1 MGEQD
6 MSVMVGRRIREERE
20 RVGKN
25 LEDLASAIGISES
38 HLSRIERG
46 QRGLDSLMLR
56 RIATELTV
64 SMERFFVASSFECV
78 HARHGEAAGAAMER
92 MIEWGRRVHDDL
104 GFVLREGRKH
114 AD

>member
-1 MGEQD
+1 MGERD
-6 MSVMVGRRIREERE
+6 MSVMVGGRIREERE

-25 LEDLASAIGISES
+25 LEDLASAVGISES

-56 RIATELTV
+56 RIATELRV

-78 HARHGEAAGAAMER
+78 HARHGEASGRAMET

-104 GFVLREGRKH
+104 AFVLREGRKH
-114 AD
+114 AN